1 MSVALITVIATLL
14 ILLLIGAPVVMA
26 IGTAAMSYFLVQ
38 PDMLSNLIMYAH
50 RMFTGMDSFIYIC
63 IPLFMISGE
72 LMGRTGLMD
81 RIVSFCRI
89 FVGRLRGGVAY
100 VTILASMIFGCI
112 SGSGLACIAALGPIE
127 ISMMKE
133 EGYKKE
139 FAAALTAT
147 AAIQGPVIPPSIP
160 AVMFA
165 GLASVSVGSMFTGC
179 LVPGIL
185 LGVAQMIV
193 VAIMAKK
200 YGFPKSDVHYSKKEA
215 LQIILNS
222 FGAIF
227 MVLIVLGGI
236 LSGVFTATEASA
248 IAVVYVLLLDIL
260 MSHKL
265 KAADIWAALKS
276 TAKGSTSI
284 FLIIGFSSVIS
295 WILAM
300 ESVPIMISNWCT
312 AANISPYL
320 LLFIFNVFCLFNG
333 MWISDSAQLVLFAPI
348 FVPIFSSMGVSPVHI
363 GVVMVVNVM
372 IGMLSPP
379 FGMALYTTASVS
391 GCDLKKIVKASLPFT
406 AVCVAILFIVTYCPT
421 LTIALPQ
428 FLGYTT

>member
-1 MSVALITVIATLL
+1 M
-14 ILLLIGAPVVMA
+14 
-26 IGTAAMSYFLVQ
+26 
-38 PDMLSNLIMYAH
+38 
-50 RMFTGMDSFIYIC
+50 
-63 IPLFMISGE
+63 
-72 LMGRTGLMD
+72 
-81 RIVSFCRI
+81 
-89 FVGRLRGGVAY
+89 
-100 VTILASMIFGCI
+100 
-112 SGSGLACIAALGPIE
+112 
-127 ISMMKE
+127 
-133 EGYKKE
+133 
-139 FAAALTAT
+139 
-147 AAIQGPVIPPSIP
+147 
-160 AVMFA
+160 
-165 GLASVSVGSMFTGC
+165 SVGSMFTGC

-372 IGMLSPP
+372 IGMLTPP

-406 AVCVAILFIVTYCPT
+406 AVCAAILFIVTYCPT